1 MNRGEHVR
9 ADERYLGYSIE
20 WVHQLM
26 DSKSALGLLGAGHRI
41 VRHGV
46 NILNHTEDSA
56 RLRGNNPKKARMVA
70 LLHILIDARV
80 LDRDWI
86 EENV

>member
-46 NILNHTEDSA
+46 NILDHIENSA
-56 RLRGNNPKKARMVA
+56 RLRGDSTKKSSNGGPSP
-70 LLHILIDARV
+70 HSY
-80 LDRDWI
+80 
-86 EENV
+86 